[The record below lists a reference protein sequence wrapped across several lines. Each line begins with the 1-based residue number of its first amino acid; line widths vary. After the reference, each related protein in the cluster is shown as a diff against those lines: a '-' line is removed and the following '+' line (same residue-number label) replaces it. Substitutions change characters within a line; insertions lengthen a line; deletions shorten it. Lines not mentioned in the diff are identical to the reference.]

1 MSNHVKTTLS
11 HMIYC
16 GSPIKPCP
24 MKPSAYSCTVTVS
37 LVNDLLEYCEE
48 TEDSSENS
56 ETQEMAEN

>member
-1 MSNHVKTTLS
+1 MEPYST
-11 HMIYC
+11 
-16 GSPIKPCP
+16 KPCP
-24 MKPSAYSCTVTVS
+24 MKLSTHSHTVAVS